1 MKTKYSLIIFLLSI
15 LVSHAQG
22 EANIWYFGTNAGVDF
37 NSGSPVALT
46 NGQLNTSEGCATI
59 SNSSG
64 QLLFYTD
71 GITVWNK
78 NHVVMP
84 NGTGLS
90 GDSSSTQSATI
101 VPKPGS
107 NTLFYVFTLDAFA
120 GANGFQYSE
129 VDISLDNGN
138 GAVTSNKNILLYTPS
153 CEKLAIVKH
162 ANNTDFWVVT
172 HQWNSNNF
180 VSYLLTSTG
189 LDIANPIISSV
200 GTIINGTTDNVWGQM
215 KISPDGS
222 KLGICNSFI
231 NAEIF
236 DFNNNTGTISNPT
249 VLFTQFNCY
258 GLEFSPNSQVLYI
271 TNIDGDTPV
280 FKIIQYDL
288 SNSSTI
294 NTSEQTIYTS
304 LSNNQAPASL
314 QLGSDGKIYIAQINK
329 TSLSVIDNPNQL
341 GSTSNIQINAVDL
354 LGKVCQFGLP
364 PFVSSFL
371 FNPAIQ
377 LQNACVGEATSFEL
391 NNSAVTSTTWDFGDG
406 SSSTLLNP
414 THTYTTS
421 GTFTVSVVAT
431 SPNGTGT
438 NTRDIIISEVPT
450 ATQPN
455 EIKICDSN
463 NDGVSSFDLT
473 QQNNS
478 ILNGQLASQYNVTYF
493 ANATDYA
500 SNTSIAD
507 PSSYTNTVAYG
518 QQTIIAVVS
527 NNANPNCKAT
537 TNFTI
542 QVFKTPIIS
551 TTALPALRICDD
563 SSFGTD
569 TDGKAVFDLTQN
581 QSAILNGQSNT
592 EFSVSYYTDSGFTN
606 TIATPNN
613 YVNTTAIETIYVKI
627 STIANPNCFV
637 ITSFQIEVY
646 SLPIV
651 NTMVTLKQCDDDND
665 GFSSFN
671 LMEAQSLLV
680 TNPNSFTFAFFETF
694 ADAQN
699 NVSPI
704 NSLTN
709 YTNQMVSNDMVVVK
723 VTNTNGC
730 FRIVQLNLVVTTT
743 SIPTTFQKTFFAC
756 DNLASGSITDGI
768 SSFDFSSVITE
779 VQALYPTGQLL
790 TITYYKNLID
800 ALAEQNA
807 ITNISNYSNVGY
819 PNSQNIYIRV
829 DSQVNNECL
838 GLGHHITLT
847 VEPIPVVQPLV
858 IKHCDEDQD
867 GIYNFDTSTLE
878 SDLLNG
884 LTDVTISYTDQ
895 NGNPLQINN
904 PFVTSSQ
911 IINVKV
917 KKLNG
922 QQCEYNST
930 IEFIV
935 DDLPEAFPI
944 PTSLTTVCDDETN
957 PTQQN
962 GLFAFDTST
971 FEMTLLGNQTG
982 MIVNYFDANNV
993 ALSSPLPNPFVSG
1006 TQTIRVEV
1014 INPINTTCK
1023 TILYIPFIVNPNPS
1037 INLVGN
1043 ELICS
1048 DNPTFTKLIDAG
1060 LINPSTQNNYTYSWF
1075 LNNVLLPNETN
1086 YTLNVNT
1093 EGIYTVIVENQNG
1106 CSSTRTITVT
1116 ASNSAIIEDIVITDL
1131 SATNSIEIIT
1141 SGLGD
1146 YVYSLNNNA
1155 YQVSPVFSPVSP
1167 GQYTISIKDL
1177 KGCTT
1182 INEMVYVMGIPKFF
1196 TPNGDGYND
1205 LWNINYLNPSL
1216 NLKVSIFDRYG
1227 KLLNQFNPKNRGWDG
1242 NYNGHTLPAT
1252 DYWFLIEFENGR
1264 TVKSHFSLLR

>member
-1 MKTKYSLIIFLLSI
+1 MKKKYITILFIISI

-22 EANIWYFGTNAGVDF
+22 EANIWYFGENAGLDF
-37 NSGSPVALT
+37 NNGSPVALT
-46 NGQLNTSEGCATI
+46 NGQLNTREGCAVL
-59 SNSSG
+59 SNNLG

-71 GITVWNK
+71 GITVYNK
-78 NHVVMP
+78 NHQVMV
-84 NGTGLS
+84 NGTGLL
-90 GDSSSTQSATI
+90 GHPSSAQSATI

-107 NTLFYVFTLDAFA
+107 SNLFYIFTTTNEHNPDGFRYSIVDMTLDGGNGVVTADKNVLVFTPTIE
-120 GANGFQYSE
+120 N
-129 VDISLDNGN
+129 ISI
-138 GAVTSNKNILLYTPS
+138 T
-153 CEKLAIVKH
+153 KH
-162 ANNTDFWVVT
+162 ANGIDYWIIS
-172 HQWNSNNF
+172 HEWDSNNF
-180 VSYLLTSTG
+180 RVYLLSSTG
-189 LDIANPIISSV
+189 LSTSPIVSSV
-200 GTIINGTTDNVWGQM
+200 GLAPTGAGFQAGGMTKVSPSGSKIAITSTTDFLQ
-215 KISPDGS
+215 
-222 KLGICNSFI
+222 L
-231 NAEIF
+231 F
-236 DFNNNTGTISNPT
+236 DFDTNTGTLTNPIT
-249 VLFTQFNCY
+249 LSEESGELY
-258 GLEFSPNSQVLYI
+258 GIEFSPNENVLYA
-271 TNIDGDTPV
+271 TNGFPSLLHQ
-280 FKIIQYDL
+280 FDL
-288 SNSSTI
+288 TASDIANSKLTLAT
-294 NTSEQTIYTS
+294 NGYAVGQ
-304 LSNNQAPASL
+304 L
-314 QLGSDGKIYIAQINK
+314 QLGPDAKIYLATEYETSISVINNPNSIGTGCDLQLLTINLNGK
-329 TSLSVIDNPNQL
+329 TSRL
-341 GSTSNIQINAVDL
+341 
-354 LGKVCQFGLP
+354 GLP
-364 PFVSSFL
+364 SFNQSYF

-414 THTYTTS
+414 THTYTTA
-421 GTFTVSVVAT
+421 GTFTVSVTAT
-431 SPNGTGT
+431 SPSGTGT

-463 NDGVSSFDLT
+463 NDGFASFDLT
-473 QQNNS
+473 QQNNN

-500 SNTSIAD
+500 SNTSIAN
-507 PSSYTNTVAYG
+507 PSSYTNAVAYG

-542 QVFKTPIIS
+542 QVFKTPVTS
-551 TTALPALRICDD
+551 TTTLPAIRICDD

-592 EFSVSYYTDSGFTN
+592 EFSVSYYTDSGFIN

-613 YVNTTAIETIYVKI
+613 YINTNAIETIYVKI
-627 STIANPNCFV
+627 STIPNPNCFV
-637 ITSFQIEVY
+637 TTSFQIEVY

-671 LMEAQSLLV
+671 LIESQSLLV

-768 SSFDFSSVITE
+768 STFDFSSVTAE

-800 ALAEQNA
+800 TLAEQNA
-807 ITNISNYSNVGY
+807 ITNTSNYSNIGY

-847 VEPIPVVQPLV
+847 VDPIPVVQPLV
-858 IKHCDEDQD
+858 IKHCDENQD

-904 PFVTSSQ
+904 PFATSSQ

-944 PTSLTTVCDDETN
+944 PTSLTTVCDDEIN
-957 PTQQN
+957 PAQQN
-962 GLFAFDTST
+962 GLFPFDTST

-1014 INPINTTCK
+1014 INPVNTTCK
-1023 TILYIPFIVNPNPS
+1023 TILYIPLIVNPNPS
-1037 INLVGN
+1037 INLLGS

-1048 DNPTFTKLIDAG
+1048 DNPTFTRLIDAG

-1086 YTLNVNT
+1086 YSLNVNT

>member
-1 MKTKYSLIIFLLSI
+1 MKTKYSLIISLLSI
-15 LVSHAQG
+15 LVSYAQG
-22 EANIWYFGTNAGVDF
+22 EANIWYFGQNAGVDF
-37 NSGSPVALT
+37 SSGTPVALT
-46 NGQLNTSEGCATI
+46 DGAMVTAEGCAVL
-59 SNSSG
+59 SNAAG
-64 QLLFYTD
+64 QLLMYTD
-71 GITVWNK
+71 GKTVYNR
-78 NHVVMP
+78 NHQIMP
-84 NGTGLS
+84 NGTGLLGHDDSTHS
-90 GDSSSTQSATI
+90 GVI
-101 VPKPGS
+101 VPLPGS
-107 NTLFYVFTLDAFA
+107 THLYYVFTIDFQAHPNGFRYSIVDMDLDA
-120 GANGFQYSE
+120 GLGE
-129 VDISLDNGN
+129 V
-138 GAVTSNKNILLYTPS
+138 TTTKNILVYSPS
-153 CEKLAIVKH
+153 SEKISVVKH
-162 ANNTDFWVVT
+162 ANDTDYWVVT
-172 HQWNSNNF
+172 HGINTNAF
-180 VSYLLTSTG
+180 YCHLLTASGLSTNPVINNIG
-189 LDIANPIISSV
+189 AVVDANI
-200 GTIINGTTDNVWGQM
+200 TIGAI
-215 KISPDGS
+215 KFSPDGT
-222 KLGICNSFI
+222 KLALCHGTTTSSVIKYLELFNFNTTTGIL
-231 NAEIF
+231 
-236 DFNNNTGTISNPT
+236 TNPVNLIT
-249 VLFTQFNCY
+249 SLDEYPY
-258 GLEFSPNSQVLYI
+258 GVEFSPNNNLLYVSL
-271 TNIDGDTPV
+271 T
-280 FKIIQYDL
+280 FAEKIYQYDL
-288 SNSSTI
+288 NATNI
-294 NTSEQTIYTS
+294 VTSKTVIYQSDGTDYHS
-304 LSNNQAPASL
+304 VRAL
-314 QLGSDGKIYIAQINK
+314 QLGPDNKIYIATGLKYLSIIN
-329 TSLSVIDNPNQL
+329 NPNIIGL
-341 GSTSNIQINAVDL
+341 GCGFVKVGLDL
-354 LGKVCQFGLP
+354 ANKYSYLGLP
-364 PFVSSFL
+364 VFNQSYF

-414 THTYTTS
+414 THTYTTA

-438 NTRDIIISEVPT
+438 NTRDIVISEVPT

-463 NDGVSSFDLT
+463 NDGFSSFDLT
-473 QQNNS
+473 QQNSS

-507 PSSYTNTVAYG
+507 PSSYTNAVAYG

-542 QVFKTPIIS
+542 QVFKTPVIS

-613 YVNTTAIETIYVKI
+613 YVNTNAIETIYVKI
-627 STIANPNCFV
+627 NTIANPNCFV
-637 ITSFQIEVY
+637 TTSFQIEVY

-671 LMEAQSLLV
+671 LIEAQSLLV

-709 YTNQMVSNDMVVVK
+709 YTNQVVSNDMVVVK
-723 VTNTNGC
+723 ITNTNGC

-768 SSFDFSSVITE
+768 SSFDFSSVTTE

-957 PTQQN
+957 PAQQN
-962 GLFAFDTST
+962 GLFPFDTST

-1205 LWNINYLNPSL
+1205 LWNISYLNPSL